1 MLDWLFVGFLKS
13 AATTVTRVYPRHPLG
28 RRIKVN
34 TRSAAGA
41 LPLQRTFARW
51 QPIITS
57 PSARGRAF
65 ARRAASL
72 V

>member
-1 MLDWLFVGFLKS
+1 MLDWLFVGFLEF

-34 TRSAAGA
+34 TRPAAGA
-41 LPLQRTFARW
+41 PAFAAHLCEVAADYHQPLGTG
-51 QPIITS
+51 P
-57 PSARGRAF
+57 GF